1 MDETPSKEKVVNA
14 KLWKKNKKLA
24 RDLVVDDIIG
34 RIAVL
39 HKETDDKL
47 KELVEICEKGDCG
60 R

>member
-1 MDETPSKEKVVNA
+1 MNEKPLKEKVVDS

-24 RDLVVDDIIG
+24 KDLVLDDIIG

>member
-1 MDETPSKEKVVNA
+1 MNEKPLKEKVVDS

-24 RDLVVDDIIG
+24 KDLVLDDIIG

-47 KELVEICEKGDCG
+47 KELVEICEESDCG